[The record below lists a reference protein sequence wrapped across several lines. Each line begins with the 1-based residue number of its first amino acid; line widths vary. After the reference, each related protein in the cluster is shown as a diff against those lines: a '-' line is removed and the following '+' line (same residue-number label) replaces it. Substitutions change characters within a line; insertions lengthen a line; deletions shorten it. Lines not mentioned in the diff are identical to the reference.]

1 VQEQLAAA
9 IKATSFFQA
18 VVTREADIP
27 AQDSLE
33 AMGQDDV
40 EAVLSLRI
48 SARERVWGILDG
60 PALQVL
66 WWDPEH
72 QVYPV
77 ERRNR

>member
-1 VQEQLAAA
+1 
-9 IKATSFFQA
+9 
-18 VVTREADIP
+18 
-27 AQDSLE
+27 
-33 AMGQDDV
+33 MGQDDV

-77 ERRNR
+77 ERRNT